1 MRPPVYS
8 SLLLLSL
15 AACSPCLAL
24 LPSLLPFL
32 FHPPSLPFLS
42 VPMSRSQSS
51 SNPIPTSVQVVT
63 LTVTSSGSSTPTPSQ
78 SSSGGSSSVPIA
90 AIAGGAAGGV
100 TLAVLL
106 VLIWKYW
113 GLVIKRDQ
121 RKRRKEARDMLTVR
135 ENTRRNASSG
145 FKPQSQYRPM
155 LALNPDRR
163 KVTFLTRGPTSPRK
177 KQHQHGAS
185 PPAAPEEKHIQGE
198 GEERAPALTP
208 APAAEEEIR
217 QPSLGPLLPHGAL
230 LEAQDT
236 DQGPPAED
244 DNAEPLTVA
253 PTPAPTSP
261 RIPATITPISAPVA
275 PAAVRRVHTQWSSP
289 APSARSHTPPSGS
302 SSTHGHAAPRMSSM
316 PPPPRPPVSTVLP
329 PPLPAGAAPPSPPSA
344 GPSSP
349 PLWSITAAPR
359 SSVLP
364 ASPDRPVI
372 MPRAK
377 HASWAPPGASEEQ
390 PVSPASLRPHVP
402 SLASSASQYSANSGE
417 PSVRR
422 GFLNALRH
430 KPSAQAGGS
439 ANVRRTSTYSS
450 ASAYS
455 ND

>member
-1 MRPPVYS
+1 
-8 SLLLLSL
+8 
-15 AACSPCLAL
+15 
-24 LPSLLPFL
+24 
-32 FHPPSLPFLS
+32 
-42 VPMSRSQSS
+42 MSRSQSS
-51 SNPIPTSVQVVT
+51 STATPAGVQVVT
-63 LTVTSSGSSTPTPSQ
+63 LTVTSSGSSTPTSQ

-90 AIAGGAAGGV
+90 AIAGGVAGGV

-121 RKRRKEARDMLTVR
+121 RKKRKEARDILTVR

-177 KQHQHGAS
+177 KQQQRGPS
-185 PPAAPEEKHIQGE
+185 PPAAPEDKRIQGE
-198 GEERAPALTP
+198 GEALAPALTP
-208 APAAEEEIR
+208 APAADEEIR
-217 QPSLGPLLPHGAL
+217 QPSLGPLLLPHGAPP
-230 LEAQDT
+230 LESQDT
-236 DQGPPAED
+236 NERPPAED
-244 DNAEPLTVA
+244 DNAAQSTELLVT

-261 RIPATITPISAPVA
+261 HIPATITPISAPVA
-275 PAAVRRVHTQWSSP
+275 PAPVRRVHTQWSPP
-289 APSARSHTPPSGS
+289 APSARSHDTPPSGS
-302 SSTHGHAAPRMSSM
+302 SSSHGHAAPRVSSM
-316 PPPPRPPVSTVLP
+316 PPPPVPALPPVSTVLP
-329 PPLPAGAAPPSPPSA
+329 PPLPAGAAQPSPPSA

-377 HASWAPPGASEEQ
+377 HASWAPPGSAAVSEQLQQ
-390 PVSPASLRPHVP
+390 PVSPASPRPHIP

-422 GFLNALRH
+422 GFLHALRH

>member
-1 MRPPVYS
+1 
-8 SLLLLSL
+8 
-15 AACSPCLAL
+15 
-24 LPSLLPFL
+24 
-32 FHPPSLPFLS
+32 
-42 VPMSRSQSS
+42 MSQSQSS
-51 SNPIPTSVQVVT
+51 SNATSATVQVVT
-63 LTVTSSGSSTPTPSQ
+63 LTVTTRGSSTPTSQ
-78 SSSGGSSSVPIA
+78 SSSGGGSSVPIA
-90 AIAGGAAGGV
+90 AIAGGVAGGV

-121 RKRRKEARDMLTVR
+121 RKKRKEARDMLTVR

-177 KQHQHGAS
+177 KQQQRGPS
-185 PPAAPEEKHIQGE
+185 PPPAAPEEKHIQGE
-198 GEERAPALTP
+198 GDELTPALAP
-208 APAAEEEIR
+208 APAAENKTR
-217 QPSLGPLLPHGAL
+217 QPSPGPLLPHGAPP
-230 LEAQDT
+230 ESQDT
-236 DQGPPAED
+236 YERPPAED
-244 DNAEPLTVA
+244 DNVA
-253 PTPAPTSP
+253 QTELLIPTPTPAPAPT
-261 RIPATITPISAPVA
+261 TTNTPDSVNVA
-275 PAAVRRVHTQWSSP
+275 PAPVRRVHTQWSSP
-289 APSARSHTPPSGS
+289 PPSARSHTPPSAS
-302 SSTHGHAAPRMSSM
+302 SSTHTHGHGAPRVSSL
-316 PPPPRPPVSTVLP
+316 PPPPVPALPPVSTVLP
-329 PPLPAGAAPPSPPSA
+329 PPLPRGAAPPSPPSA
-344 GPSSP
+344 GPSSSP
-349 PLWSITAAPR
+349 PSWSITAAPR

-377 HASWAPPGASEEQ
+377 HASLTTPLWTPPGAVAPSSSEQ
-390 PVSPASLRPHVP
+390 PVSPASTRPHVP
-402 SLASSASQYSANSGE
+402 SLTSSASQYSANSGE

-439 ANVRRTSTYSS
+439 ANARRTSTYSS

>member
-1 MRPPVYS
+1 M
-8 SLLLLSL
+8 
-15 AACSPCLAL
+15 
-24 LPSLLPFL
+24 
-32 FHPPSLPFLS
+32 
-42 VPMSRSQSS
+42 
-51 SNPIPTSVQVVT
+51 
-63 LTVTSSGSSTPTPSQ
+63 
-78 SSSGGSSSVPIA
+78 
-90 AIAGGAAGGV
+90 
-100 TLAVLL
+100 TLAVLV

-113 GLVIKRDQ
+113 GLVIKRDE
-121 RKRRKEARDMLTVR
+121 RKKRKEARDMLTVR

-163 KVTFLTRGPTSPRK
+163 KVTFLTRGPASPRK
-177 KQHQHGAS
+177 KRQQRGPS

-198 GEERAPALTP
+198 ALAPALT
-208 APAAEEEIR
+208 AAEEIR
-217 QPSLGPLLPHGAL
+217 QPSLGPPLPHGAP

-236 DQGPPAED
+236 DARPPPED
-244 DNAEPLTVA
+244 DNVAHTELLTVT

-261 RIPATITPISAPVA
+261 RNIPATITPISAPVA
-275 PAAVRRVHTQWSSP
+275 PPAPVRRVHTQWSPP
-289 APSARSHTPPSGS
+289 APSARSHTPPSAS
-302 SSTHGHAAPRMSSM
+302 SSTHGHAASRVSSM
-316 PPPPRPPVSTVLP
+316 PPPPVPALPPVSTVLP

-377 HASWAPPGASEEQ
+377 HASWAPPGAASEQQQQQQQ
-390 PVSPASLRPHVP
+390 PVSPASSRPHIP

-422 GFLNALRH
+422 GFLHALRH

>member
-1 MRPPVYS
+1 MRH
-8 SLLLLSL
+8 LSIL
-15 AACSPCLAL
+15 RAAAL
-24 LPSLLPFL
+24 FSRLPALLPFL
-32 FHPPSLPFLS
+32 SHSPSLPLLFI
-42 VPMSRSQSS
+42 PMSQSQSS
-51 SNPIPTSVQVVT
+51 SNPIPAGVQVVT
-63 LTVTSSGSSTPTPSQ
+63 LTVTSSGSSSPTSQ

-90 AIAGGAAGGV
+90 AIAGGTAGGV

-113 GLVIKRDQ
+113 GVVIKRDE
-121 RKRRKEARDMLTVR
+121 RKKRKEARDMLTVR

-155 LALNPDRR
+155 LALNPDHR
-163 KVTFLTRGPTSPRK
+163 KVTFLSRGPASPRK
-177 KQHQHGAS
+177 KQQQRGPS
-185 PPAAPEEKHIQGE
+185 PPAAPEVQGE
-198 GEERAPALTP
+198 GEALAPALTP
-208 APAAEEEIR
+208 APAAEIR
-217 QPSLGPLLPHGAL
+217 QPSLGPLLPHGAPL
-230 LEAQDT
+230 KSQDT
-236 DQGPPAED
+236 DARPPPED
-244 DNAEPLTVA
+244 DNVAQTELPTVT

-261 RIPATITPISAPVA
+261 HIPAITITPISAPVVA
-275 PAAVRRVHTQWSSP
+275 PAPVRRAHTQC
-289 APSARSHTPPSGS
+289 
-302 SSTHGHAAPRMSSM
+302 STHGHAAPRVSSM
-316 PPPPRPPVSTVLP
+316 PPPPALPPVSTVLP

-349 PLWSITAAPR
+349 PLWSIIPR

-364 ASPDRPVI
+364 ASPDRPQQ
-372 MPRAK
+372 
-377 HASWAPPGASEEQ
+377 Q
-390 PVSPASLRPHVP
+390 PVSPASSRPHIP

-422 GFLNALRH
+422 GFLHALRH